1 MQSAQSTVYL
11 TGVWLDRA
19 LDVSVAGHSLN
30 FTVWSN
36 TVDRALLLLLGQTAA
51 GASMPVSD
59 GGVGGGGSLSGGMDG
74 GGSDNMSGSGS
85 MAGGS
90 GSVSGGSG
98 GMGGDDSGMGTALLA
113 LSAHRQQRQLQQ
125 QQHQQPHSQPQPPAL
140 PHLHRVHVLQSG
152 AGSVD
157 ECSGSVSACFPSV
170 SLAGSDNSVL
180 VFVAPVFN
188 LTGYLPLVVTYLS
201 VPAFAASAATPAAAV
216 NWTGLDWMYYTAVEC
231 DAGMIVGLYCLPCPS
246 GGYCPGGGRVWPL
259 PGYWSFSET
268 SQPVECALPQAC
280 PGALSSPTVTASG
293 TRLTQ
298 VCAAG
303 YAGAFCVD
311 CDVGYYADLQ
321 RCLSCGLESAELT
334 ELVAL
339 LCIAAALFVSLSV
352 AVAVAS
358 ANHLSTA
365 VSAVLVVQHLSVVGK
380 LGGQQVPSSLTWLV
394 QTFSIIS
401 MLNFDIQF
409 VKPGCVVSVLSF
421 LTVYW
426 ATLGLVVLASVLFMA
441 ASAVRALCSRR
452 GAAHQQRDKQAVE
465 ADMVSRLAKQAEQ
478 HGLSPTQAR
487 RRSVLVVAA
496 AATASAAAAGT
507 AHAAGAAPG
516 LDADWRWRF
525 RARIIHSH
533 LILGSILY
541 LRLTTMAFQA
551 VNCTDVVQADG
562 SLQSVL
568 QVDLTT
574 PCYRGAHL
582 WTAIGLAWPMLTVF
596 SVGFPLLCFRLL
608 YRSFHGQVNIA
619 VQPQSDKG
627 QADSVQA
634 DKGQASEADG
644 GGSGGWVFSRGADGE
659 SEVEMSK
666 LRSLKL
672 KQAILPGSPRQP
684 ASAAPHSV
692 RHVLSRRALLSSA
705 SSGEAAELSGSG
717 ESEQQPV
724 LAYDTLWS
732 VAGSGLQQDAPPGQ
746 LERSGT
752 VSRMQGCRSPPQP
765 LTSRLHTLDRAT
777 THSSSHNRRVAP
789 AASRSMKQLQSPGEV
804 ELVAP
809 AGRSSDP
816 ATPASTS
823 TSSKR
828 HDTLRMAQLS
838 AATLALRQLGADM
851 RRQEL
856 LGYMY
861 RQLKGELYYFRLLFF
876 VTSFGFA
883 AVSVL
888 PRSPTLRLFL
898 TGVFLALDVFT
909 TCSMTPFDR
918 WWRNVL
924 SAAVSIFGVVQI
936 AVMLALVQLGI
947 SSGDSSGVDLGHSK
961 TAQQQSSD
969 PSQQLTGASDQA
981 AQYEL
986 YLGVLLGLDALAI
999 GYVHRRSLAAAA
1011 RSVRDTL
1018 QPPARHVR
1026 ELCVTAA
1033 AAVGRALRT
1042 AWGMMRAALAAVI
1055 RTVYQYSN
1063 STVVW
1068 WSGATA
1074 THTPSW
1080 REASVFD
1087 SVSFRAVGDS
1097 THNTVYHNTTGGQ
1110 TPSEEQPLDD
1120 EFEVEQEWQR
1130 MVQYTELLTPRHS
1143 EGRQQQ
1149 PTQQQQT
1156 QAVMPLQQLQRQP
1169 LPHAVQDEEWP
1180 AILHIVDKSD
1190 TGYGQGQGRHVVPA
1204 AGHEDS
1210 PSVPPLPLSGLTG
1223 DAPSSADVLHATSE
1237 PALRHKLRLVS
1248 KSWRRAS
1255 PHTRS
1260 VRLKVDTTQP
1270 PLLTGFTRSVPV
1282 SPFSAPIRVIATSRS
1297 PPPMQQPTSPSSS
1310 GTASKVRPSTPYLQ
1324 SDSGSGSVVRRP
1336 LPVPGIAE
1344 SAEDRPL
1351 QPQVERVSSLRVA
1364 VLTAS
1369 LSSSTAGRSRPA
1381 VALSP
1386 SVSPCVP
1393 SQRISPPQHPTAPPT
1408 YSPSLSSVQRSRS
1421 KVLRL
1426 TEDEE
1431 RTANL

>member
-777 THSSSHNRRVAP
+777 THSSSRNRRVAP

-986 YLGVLLGLDALAI
+986 YLGVLLAVVALATA
-999 GYVHRRSLAAAA
+999 YVRRRNVKAAL

-1018 QPPARHVR
+1018 QPPARCVR

-1033 AAVGRALRT
+1033 AAVGRALHPV
-1042 AWGMMRAALAAVI
+1042 ARAVGLH
-1055 RTVYQYSN
+1055 SD
-1063 STVVW
+1063 SSGVW
-1068 WSGATA
+1068 WSGASAANT
-1074 THTPSW
+1074 SW
-1080 REASVFD
+1080 RDASVY
-1087 SVSFRAVGDS
+1087 SVSFRAVGDD
-1097 THNTVYHNTTGGQ
+1097 THHTAENDATNGDAMTQRDEVREVDTVADNDISDER
-1110 TPSEEQPLDD
+1110 PLEDESEPEREQ
-1120 EFEVEQEWQR
+1120 QR
-1130 MVQYTELLTPRHS
+1130 R
-1143 EGRQQQ
+1143 
-1149 PTQQQQT
+1149 
-1156 QAVMPLQQLQRQP
+1156 QQLQKQEVVP
-1169 LPHAVQDEEWP
+1169 ADEWP
-1180 AILHIVDKSD
+1180 AIPQAIEDDD
-1190 TGYGQGQGRHVVPA
+1190 TSEERSAGLRVAAAVPA
-1204 AGHEDS
+1204 AGPGQADS
-1210 PSVPPLPLSGLTG
+1210 ANEVPRLPLSSVA
-1223 DAPSSADVLHATSE
+1223 DSASSAATE
-1237 PALRHKLRLVS
+1237 AARRRTLRHVS
-1248 KSWRRAS
+1248 NPWRRTS
-1255 PHTRS
+1255 PPTRPVS
-1260 VRLKVDTTQP
+1260 LKVDTTQP

-1386 SVSPCVP
+1386 SVSPSVP